1 MVVEESAEIR
11 GAALGESAE
20 TRGVVAGEL
29 AETRGVVVGES
40 AETQGVV
47 VGVASE
53 APVVEE
59 LAEIRASKVETSV
72 DFWKAL
78 SVDRLV
84 SEPHW

>member
-1 MVVEESAEIR
+1 VTRKAMVVEESPEIR
-11 GAALGESAE
+11 GTALGELAETRGVALGESAEPRGVALGESAE
-20 TRGVVAGEL
+20 TR
-29 AETRGVVVGES
+29 
-40 AETQGVV
+40 GVV

-78 SVDRLV
+78 
-84 SEPHW
+84 